1 MISAMKSA
9 GNPQALFQQMLQQRS
24 PQLQQA
30 IDYVQKH
37 GGDAK
42 AACEAL
48 AAEKGIDLKDLGL

>member
-1 MISAMKSA
+1 MKSA